1 MSPPYLSVAR
11 LVRHLCTRVNRGSLS
26 QRLDVATETGFTLRS
41 ADARQ
46 ERKRLLP
53 VLLRAMRAH
62 GLPPSAAHQR
72 IDAEAACQLTFSRQ
86 ET

>member
-1 MSPPYLSVAR
+1 MSPPSRSVVR

-26 QRLDVATETGFTLRS
+26 QRLDVATETGFIMRS
-41 ADARQ
+41 VDARQ
-46 ERKRLLP
+46 ERKRPLP

-62 GLPPSAAHQR
+62 GLSLSAAHER
-72 IDAEAACQLTFSRQ
+72 IDAEAPFELTFSRQ